1 MTVITKVLSLAAIEK
16 TPDYLFVDN
25 GFTQR
30 ECSACLD
37 DFVPT
42 TEDISTRRPSTFYKQ
57 CGRCRDRF
65 NVYRK
70 NKELKDLAKHVDS
83 L

>member
-1 MTVITKVLSLAAIEK
+1 MTKITKVLSMAAIEN

-25 GFTQR
+25 GFTER
-30 ECSACLD
+30 ECSACKHK
-37 DFVPT
+37 FIPT
-42 TEDISTRRPSTFYKQ
+42 IQDISTKRLSCFYKQ

-65 NVYRK
+65 NAYRK
-70 NKELKDLAKHVDS
+70 KKEMKDLAKHVDS